1 MPDIIVVEDDEL
13 VRGGLCDWLRTIP
26 NLNVVGEASN
36 ADECLSLVESKRPH
50 LALVDI
56 ILPGISGLEL
66 ISKIGQADP
75 SIKCVI
81 LSGTV
86 VPERVLDAFA
96 AGACGFLPKLTSAD
110 ELKGALEDI
119 LQGKWYLSPLVT
131 QDVVKKALQLRSAQP
146 ATPDG
151 ATEVQ
156 LTDKE
161 RELLK
166 LIAEGYNFT
175 EIASHLSV
183 SFRSVERMKHKLE
196 EKLNAHRLV
205 DLIRTAIRMGLI
217 NL

>member
-1 MPDIIVVEDDEL
+1 MPDIVVVEDDEL
-13 VRGGLCDWLRTIP
+13 VRGGLCDWLATVDD
-26 NLNVVGEASN
+26 LKVVGEASS
-36 ADECLSLVESKRPH
+36 AEECLRLVDTKKPH
-50 LALVDI
+50 IALVDI

-66 ISKIGQADP
+66 ISKIRQKDP
-75 SIKCVI
+75 SVKCLI
-81 LSGTV
+81 LSGTI

-96 AGACGFLPKLTSAD
+96 AGAVGFLPKLTSPD
-110 ELKGALEDI
+110 EVRCALDYALK
-119 LQGKWYLSPLVT
+119 GKWYISPLVT
-131 QDVVKKALQLRSAQP
+131 EDVLKKILQLRNSMP
-146 ATPDG
+146 TPSDG
-151 ATEVQ
+151 VGEVS
-156 LTDKE
+156 LSDKE

-175 EIASHLSV
+175 EIANHLAV